1 VLDAQKQAIV
11 NWWRAHHGMS
21 TDGKLAAI
29 AVRAKA
35 RRCEVLALW
44 VSLLEHA
51 SANDERG
58 NVAGV
63 EAEDLSATLD
73 CEVSTVSAVL
83 SAFRDRKM
91 ILPGGMLANWA
102 KRQPERERDTPD
114 RSTERV
120 RAFREK
126 KRSETHG
133 NATQH
138 SETPE
143 TTGNA
148 IEEIRGE
155 EIRRETEEKP
165 FSPTGVGAVSTD
177 AFDRWWEAWWNHNAK
192 QEARK
197 AFAVALRSFTAE
209 FLIEQA
215 VADRLKWETLEQW
228 AWRKNMHPAT
238 WLRGKRW
245 EDQPPSNG
253 TGTKP
258 KKESRTAMLDRI
270 FEEES

>member
-1 VLDAQKQAIV
+1 VPNAQKQAIV
-11 NWWRAHHGMS
+11 NWWRAHHGIGN
-21 TDGKLAAI
+21 DAKLAA
-29 AVRAKA
+29 VA
-35 RRCEVLALW
+35 RCAQVAPGVALAAWIVLLD
-44 VSLLEHA
+44 HA
-51 SANDERG
+51 SQDDKRG
-58 NVAGV
+58 NVASLQPQDV
-63 EAEDLSATLD
+63 A
-73 CEVSTVSAVL
+73 AVL
-83 SAFRDRKM
+83 GFEPDAIRAVMDEMRTRGM

-143 TTGNA
+143 TTRNV

-165 FSPTGVGAVSTD
+165 FSPTDVGAVSTD